1 VPSPDVPALIPT
13 LPARVAGLRAALLL
27 EPASGRL
34 LARAPREGAGDWTL
48 LAARASRL
56 WEAAGR
62 GGASVKEV
70 ALQAEGAALV
80 LLGLPAGALCLL
92 LHPEAFPARA
102 AFEARRALRG
112 AA

>member
-1 VPSPDVPALIPT
+1 
-13 LPARVAGLRAALLL
+13 
-27 EPASGRL
+27 
-34 LARAPREGAGDWTL
+34 
-48 LAARASRL
+48 
-56 WEAAGR
+56 
-62 GGASVKEV
+62 VKEV